1 MLSLVSIFYVMTI
14 RLFVSTLPWQCL
26 QVAPRISR
34 STFLVAVDMGSF
46 SGDGTILAFL
56 AGGAWSKI
64 PTSLSSL
71 ELSPETEL
79 ISSSELSSSLDESE
93 LDPVSEPLP
102 SDLGLF
108 PAIWENKNI

>member
-1 MLSLVSIFYVMTI
+1 
-14 RLFVSTLPWQCL
+14 
-26 QVAPRISR
+26 
-34 STFLVAVDMGSF
+34 MGSF
-46 SGDGTILAFL
+46 NGDGTILAFL

-93 LDPVSEPLP
+93 LDPESEPLP

-108 PAIWENKNI
+108 PAIWENKNLLHYDSCVLTNFSEFVMLFEIANIY

>member
-1 MLSLVSIFYVMTI
+1 
-14 RLFVSTLPWQCL
+14 
-26 QVAPRISR
+26 
-34 STFLVAVDMGSF
+34 MGSF

-93 LDPVSEPLP
+93 LDPESEPLP

-108 PAIWENKNI
+108 PAIWENKNMLNYDSWGIDFSRGFYADMDILLREHSHMTSMFFGHF

>member
-1 MLSLVSIFYVMTI
+1 M
-14 RLFVSTLPWQCL
+14 
-26 QVAPRISR
+26 QVAPGISR
-34 STFLVAVDMGSF
+34 STFLVAVDTGSF

-93 LDPVSEPLP
+93 LDPDSEPLP
-102 SDLGLF
+102 SDLDLF
-108 PAIWENKNI
+108 PAILENKNMLRCD